1 VERLNEEVA
10 VMLRSV
16 TGALSLLG
24 LAVALLGVGLVFVS
38 APVGLAVGICG
49 FVLSGGSVVQRDGT
63 ESMRNVAALGA
74 LVSTATICASFI
86 LL

>member
-1 VERLNEEVA
+1 MV
-10 VMLRSV
+10 RSM

-24 LAVALLGVGLVFVS
+24 FAVGVLGFGVVFLS
-38 APVGLAVGICG
+38 APVSLALGIAG

-74 LVSTATICASFI
+74 AAATATICASFI

>member
-1 VERLNEEVA
+1 
-10 VMLRSV
+10 MLRSV
-16 TGALSLLG
+16 TAALSLLG

-74 LVSTATICASFI
+74 LASIATICVSFI

>member
-1 VERLNEEVA
+1 VTVKEEVV

-24 LAVALLGVGLVFVS
+24 LVVALLGLGLVFVS
-38 APVGLAVGICG
+38 APVGLAFGIAG

-74 LVSTATICASFI
+74 LASTATICASFI